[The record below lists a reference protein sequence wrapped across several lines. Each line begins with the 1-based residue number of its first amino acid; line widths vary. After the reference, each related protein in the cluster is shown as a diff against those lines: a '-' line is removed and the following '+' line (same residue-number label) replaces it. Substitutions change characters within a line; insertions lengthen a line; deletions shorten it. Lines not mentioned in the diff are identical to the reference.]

1 MQVWHCQAMRAPLPL
16 IVVLL
21 AFGCGTDSDPKTD
34 SDLKSD
40 SGEIGPLQGTLR
52 VLTYNVAGLPDG
64 VSSAEGALLDRMPAI
79 QALLAD
85 YDLVGLQEDFDATGH
100 AALTDGTSHAEV
112 LWFSDTVG
120 SDRVYGAGLAQ
131 LLPQASAGYRE
142 EHYTDCNG
150 VFDGASDCLASK
162 GFQTSTLMLGGE
174 ALDVLN
180 THHEAGGGLEDEAAR
195 LAQVDQVLAAI
206 DTHSTGRAIL
216 MTGDFNLRPGD
227 VEDAVP
233 LARYDDAGLVR
244 ACDWM
249 DCAEPNHID
258 QIRVRS
264 SDTLSLEVLEWDR
277 PAQFVT
283 EDGVALSDHP
293 AVSAVIAWEVVG
305 R

>member
-1 MQVWHCQAMRAPLPL
+1 MWHPRVMRAPLPL
-16 IVVLL
+16 FVVLL
-21 AFGCGTDSDPKTD
+21 AYGCGTNP
-34 SDLKSD
+34 DLKSD
-40 SGEIGPLQGTLR
+40 SGDSGEMGPTSGTLR

-85 YDLVGLQEDFDATGH
+85 YDLVGLQEDFDPTGH
-100 AALTDGTSHAEV
+100 AALTEGSSHAEV
-112 LWFSDTVG
+112 HWFSDTV
-120 SDRVYGAGLAQ
+120 DDERVYGSGLAQ
-131 LLPQASAGYRE
+131 LLPKAAADYRE

-162 GFQTSTLMLGGE
+162 GFQASTLMLGGQ

-180 THHEAGGGLEDEAAR
+180 THHEAGGGSEDEAAR

-206 DTHSTGRAIL
+206 DTHSDGHALL

-227 VEDAVP
+227 VEDEVP

-244 ACDWM
+244 ACDRIG
-249 DCAEPNHID
+249 CAEPNHID

-264 SDTLSLEVLEWDR
+264 SETLSLEVLEWDR
-277 PAQFVT
+277 PTQFVT
-283 EDGVALSDHP
+283 DDGVDLSDHP
-293 AVSAVIAWEVVG
+293 AVSAVIAWEAVG
-305 R
+305 G